1 METVYSAIFFRRF
14 IRIEPFNTGQ
24 ATFGFI
30 CTVGGGPALGFVAA
44 GEKGGEKKE
53 TVLTSNS

>member
-1 METVYSAIFFRRF
+1 M
-14 IRIEPFNTGQ
+14 GQ